1 MKGTGALLTLEAP
14 PPDLR
19 DLTLLGPECRGWL
32 RGRCAAPANGI
43 HSGAWVDARVASLRG
58 PIPRP
63 GASSI
68 ARGGKPD
75 ISRANKTGHLD
86 VLITPPV
93 VADRC
98 ANNPGTLKKADA
110 PHTLSRGARY
120 ANSPG
125 EVYGAR
131 AVL

>member
-86 VLITPPV
+86 MLITGRV
-93 VADRC
+93 SGIKSSR
-98 ANNPGTLKKADA
+98 
-110 PHTLSRGARY
+110 LSEHRKFERSYSG
-120 ANSPG
+120 
-125 EVYGAR
+125 
-131 AVL
+131 